1 MKQFNKAIFIL
12 IMVFFT
18 SRTVFSQ
25 TIEMAD
31 AMRQNG
37 KIYVVVGVLA
47 LIFLGL
53 MVYLIMQEIRIKKLE
68 EKLKG

>member
-18 SRTVFSQ
+18 SRTVFSK
-25 TIEMAD
+25 TIDMAD